1 MKTSCL
7 FIRAIRVIRGSQSL
21 FSRRAVVLKTCQQK
35 PALRFSTSGYVP
47 GETKRQEATRS
58 LDRRLLTKNRV
69 YDTHVSGR
77 LQLLQPGQNVR
88 WQSANGGQAVRQRTI
103 CQLVRIFPFGA
114 WDLQLIWNLELGTW
128 NFEPRAT
135 AQITARFAPM
145 CTSVH
150 LRAPSC
156 AKTKKSRML
165 HKPHIS
171 AHSASGAR
179 PARKNRS
186 KTSLAPAPFF
196 RNSHISC
203 GVSDCVTSCLCA
215 MVGYCGHKAE
225 GCL

>member
-47 GETKRQEATRS
+47 GEKKRQEATRS

-77 LQLLQPGQNVR
+77 LQLLQPGQIVR
-88 WQSANGGQAVRQRTI
+88 RQSANAGQAVRHRTI
-103 CQLVRIFPFGA
+103 CQLMRIFPLGA
-114 WDLQLIWNLELGTW
+114 WDLELIWHLALGTW
-128 NFEPRAT
+128 SFEPRAT

-145 CTSVH
+145 CTLVH

-156 AKTKKSRML
+156 GKTKKSRML
-165 HKPHIS
+165 HKPHLS

-179 PARKNRS
+179 KNRP

-196 RNSHISC
+196 RNSPVSC
-203 GVSDCVTSCLCA
+203 GVSDCVNGRLCA